1 MGPLRDLKIIEF
13 AGIGPT
19 QFCGMLLADMGAT
32 ILRIARSADDDGVTV
47 PPRYNVMNRS
57 RPTVVVD
64 LKQKDGHAL
73 VASLCRD
80 ADAVFE
86 GYRPG
91 VMERLA
97 LGPDELLAANPRLV
111 YGRMT
116 GWGQHGPL
124 ADRAGHDA
132 NYAALSGA
140 LGAIG
145 PADGPPVLPLNLVA
159 DFGGGGAYL
168 AIGMLAALIEAGRSG
183 EGQVVDAAMVDGAA
197 SLMALFYGLLAA
209 GMWRDRRG
217 SNLLDGA
224 APFYRC
230 YETRDGGHVA
240 VGALEPQFFR
250 ELLERLAIEDIDP
263 AEQYDARRWP
273 QHHEILART
282 FANKTRDE
290 WSELLSG
297 SDTCVA
303 PVLSLEE
310 ATRHPHNR
318 ARETFV
324 DVDGIRQ
331 PAPAPRFSRT
341 PGTVQ
346 SPAGAAV
353 DPVDVLEEWGI
364 ARESSAALR
373 DSGVLGVL

>member
-1 MGPLRDLKIIEF
+1 MGPLRDFRIVEF

-57 RPTVVVD
+57 RPTIVVD
-64 LKQKDGHAL
+64 LKHEDGRAL
-73 VASLCRD
+73 VASLCRN

-86 GYRPG
+86 GFRPG

-97 LGPDELLAANPRLV
+97 LGPDDLLAVNPRLV

-124 ADRAGHDA
+124 ADRAGHDV
-132 NYAALSGA
+132 NYLALSGA

-145 PADGPPVLPLNLVA
+145 TADGPPVLPLNLVA

-183 EGQVVDAAMVDGAA
+183 KGQVVDAAMVDGAA

-209 GMWRDRRG
+209 GMWRERRG

-250 ELLERLAIEDIDP
+250 ELLDKLAIEDIDP
-263 AEQYDARRWP
+263 TEQYDAGRWP
-273 QHHEILART
+273 QHHEIIARA
-282 FANKTRDE
+282 FATKTRDE

-318 ARETFV
+318 TRETFV

-346 SPAGAAV
+346 SPAGVAV
-353 DPVDVLEEWGI
+353 DPVDILEGWGI
-364 ARESSAALR
+364 ARNAAAALCDR
-373 DSGVLGVL
+373 GVLGAP